1 MSQEPTPLND
11 CGCCEGP
18 RPLTPASVENAP
30 GLPALRYRVGTHG
43 SFKTTMQTGLST
55 NPVLRALTTRAE
67 DDPTL
72 ALIDS
77 CAVVLDILTFYQE
90 RIANEAYVRT
100 ASERRSLMEM
110 ARFIGYEPAPGLA
123 ATVDLAFTLDDP
135 PPATAGAAA
144 ASMVPTA
151 IRVPVG
157 TKAQSIPGP
166 DEKPQMFE
174 TIEEIPARSA
184 WNRFRLRAQATQE
197 FEISGSSLRFAGTT
211 GEVHRFYARG
221 AASNLKPGDLLL
233 FVIGGG
239 AHTLTRRVLRLR
251 FEADLDRTVVELDSN
266 SGETLPQLIP
276 PTAPDPLPTFNP
288 RAPKIPFNGANAVA
302 WILNRRW
309 RESDLQ
315 VFLERNGWKESEL
328 ADWLKGRA
336 AATASASA
344 SGSAVF
350 VMRERVGFFGH
361 NAPTRASLRINA
373 TTFLY
378 ATDWDGG
385 WEIWRR
391 YPENTY
397 FTANPSLGVD
407 VFLERA
413 LPSLTAGGWAVF
425 ERIGGASPSVFRVT
439 GVRESSLTA
448 FGMSGKASGL
458 ALAQAN
464 GAALTTKDA
473 AFTVRGSTAHVQ
485 SERLDLAPL
494 PFDEAVSAQSG
505 SITLEG
511 MVLGLRVGQRLSLTG
526 EVLNATGVRNTE
538 ILVISEILHHQG
550 FTTLIL
556 ATGLTRGYRRST
568 LVLNGNVARAT
579 HGETR
584 HEVLGAGDG
593 TARWLNFVLRQ
604 PPLTYVSAPVPGGR
618 ASTLEVR
625 VNDLRWTESNSFF
638 RQAADARTYVT
649 RQTDDQKTVVQ
660 FGDGITGARPP
671 TGQENIKAVYRTG
684 SGSQGRVRAGQV
696 SLLLSRPL
704 GLKEVINPLPAS
716 GGADPE
722 TLEAMR
728 ENAPVTVRALGR
740 VVSLADF
747 EDFSRTF
754 AGIAKALAVWLW
766 DGQARIVHV
775 TVAGADGSPVEAGS
789 DLYRHLLD
797 AIRSSQAPGTRVR
810 LGTYEPLSFSVAGK
824 ILVTADQEA
833 DRVRERVAVALREAF
848 GFGRRAFAQAV
859 TRSEVLA
866 VMQGVEGV
874 LAVDLDRLHLSGH
887 PPNLQDRLPAR
898 GADWNEAHSAI
909 RSAELLLIDPREIR
923 LTEMKS

>member
-30 GLPALRYRVGTHG
+30 GLPALHYRVGTHG
-43 SFKTTMQTGLST
+43 SFKQTMQVGLST
-55 NPVLRALTTRAE
+55 HPVLRALTTRA
-67 DDPTL
+67 DDDSTL

-90 RIANEAYVRT
+90 RIANEGFVRT
-100 ASERRSLMEM
+100 ASERRSLMEL

-123 ATVDLAFTLDDP
+123 ATVDLAFTLEEP
-135 PPATAGAAA
+135 PPTTAGAAA
-144 ASMVPTA
+144 AAMIPTA

-174 TIEEIPARSA
+174 TIEEIPARTA
-184 WNRFRLRAQATQE
+184 WNRLRLRTQGE
-197 FEISGSSLRFAGTT
+197 QGFDISGSSLRFSGTS
-211 GEVHRFYARG
+211 GEVHRFYVRG
-221 AASNLKPGDLLL
+221 SGSNLKPGDLLL
-233 FVIGGG
+233 FVTGGG
-239 AHTLTRRVLRLR
+239 TQTLTRRVSRLK

-266 SGETLPQLIP
+266 NGETLPQVGP
-276 PTAPDPLPTFNP
+276 PAAPDPLPTFNP
-288 RAPKIPFNGANAVA
+288 RAPKIAFNEANAVA
-302 WILNRRW
+302 WILNRCW

-315 VFLERNGWKESEL
+315 IFLERNGWKETEL
-328 ADWLKGRA
+328 ADWLKRRA
-336 AATASASA
+336 TVTASTP
-344 SGSAVF
+344 GSAVF

-378 ATDWDGG
+378 ETNWDGG

-397 FTANPSLGVD
+397 FNASPSLGVD

-425 ERIGGASPSVFRVT
+425 ERIGSTTPSAFRVT
-439 GVRESSLTA
+439 AVRESSLTA

-464 GAALTTKDA
+464 GAALSSKDS
-473 AFTVRGSTAHVQ
+473 AFTARGSTAHVQ

-494 PFDEAVSAQSG
+494 PFAESVSAQSS

-511 MVLGLRVGQRLSLTG
+511 MVLGFRVGQRLTLSG
-526 EVLNATGVRNTE
+526 EVLNAPGVVHTE
-538 ILVISEILHHQG
+538 IVVISEVLHHQG

-556 ATGLTRGYRRST
+556 ATGLTRAYRRST

-584 HEVLGAGDG
+584 HEILGSGDG
-593 TARWLNFVLRQ
+593 TVRWLNFLLRQ
-604 PPLTYVSAPVPGGR
+604 PPLTYVSASVPGGR
-618 ASTLEVR
+618 SSTLEVR
-625 VNDLRWTESNSFF
+625 VNDLRWRESSSFF
-638 RQAADARTYVT
+638 RQSAESRTYVT

-684 SGSQGRVRAGQV
+684 SGSPGRVRAGQI

-722 TLEAMR
+722 SLESMR

-747 EDFSRTF
+747 EDFSRAF

-766 DGQARIVHV
+766 DGQSRIVHV
-775 TVAGADGSPVEAGS
+775 TVAGADGASVEAGS
-789 DLYRHLLD
+789 DLYRHLLE

-810 LGTYEPLSFSVAGK
+810 LGTYEPRSFSVAAK
-824 ILVTADQEA
+824 ILVQADQEA
-833 DRVRERVAVALREAF
+833 DRVRGKVTVAVREAF
-848 GFGRRAFAQAV
+848 SFGRRSFAQAV

-874 LAVDLDRLHLSGH
+874 LAVDLDRLHFSGQA
-887 PPNLQDRLPAR
+887 PGLEDRLPSR
-898 GADWNEAHSAI
+898 GPDWNDAHNAI
-909 RSAELLLIDPREIR
+909 RSAELLLVDPREIR
-923 LTEMKS
+923 ISEMKP